1 MKLDIITKDTCI
13 GSEFLG
19 IYNLNNERIES
30 SFNNVE
36 DEINSLRTEN
46 KKLRERLS
54 QLSGNYQT
62 LKNSYD
68 TLNYS
73 YQELMSVFGIINEKL
88 DDIINKE

>member
-1 MKLDIITKDTCI
+1 MKLEVITKDTCI

-30 SFNNVE
+30 SFDSV
-36 DEINSLRTEN
+36 DGEINYLKTEN
-46 KKLRERLS
+46 QRLRERLS

-68 TLNYS
+68 TLNNS
-73 YQELMSVFGIINEKL
+73 YQELMSASETINEKL

>member
-1 MKLDIITKDTCI
+1 MKLEVITKDTCI

-30 SFNNVE
+30 SFDNV
-36 DEINSLRTEN
+36 DGEINSLKTEN
-46 KKLRERLS
+46 QRLRERLS

-68 TLNYS
+68 TLNNS
-73 YQELMSVFGIINEKL
+73 YQELISAFETINENL